1 MKPRPGVLIFALA
14 TFSIAALKSQQSVNT
29 LVRVIPTPQRVQ
41 IAPLLY
47 RLTSQTRIIL
57 GEGTAPPD
65 EFAMRQINVRLAELQ
80 RGPLRIVRE
89 KEVRK
94 ISRDYIFLGPP
105 RGPFAKNW
113 MNRRRLSLEPQMKD
127 EGYLL
132 DVSEDGVVILG
143 ETTRG
148 RFYGVM
154 TLLQILDQQRK
165 SVTFPGV
172 TIHDW
177 PQMRFRG
184 ITDDLSRGQVSTAE
198 NFKKIIR
205 FLARYK
211 LNVYS
216 PYIEDIF
223 VFRQHPLI
231 GRGRGEL
238 TAAEVMELDAYA
250 KQYHVELIPIFETLG
265 HWENILVLPEYL
277 RYAEFPG
284 ASTLNVSDEAI
295 YPLLDGMISEV
306 SAAFSSPYF
315 NIAADESF
323 NVGLGASKSRVTATD
338 LATVHAE
345 HYKRLFEILRKY
357 KKKAMM
363 YGDIILAN
371 PAILKKIPK
380 DVVIVDWQ
388 YDAAERYPSTQTF
401 REAGFPFIVSPAV
414 WNSNGPF
421 PDFAKATVN
430 VENLC
435 REGFRNGSL
444 GVLTSSWNNYGGES
458 LRELNYYGYAW
469 SAECAW
475 RPLEANLER
484 FNEIFFLDFFGDEHS
499 ALAAGTIY
507 ALLSSPL
514 SQINWHELWR
524 HPLLPPRL
532 SSQPLTVRIASLRL
546 ILPIAVRLLGELK
559 ESVPEHNNHIRLL
572 SFVVRLHEWFAS
584 KVVVAEALKQV
595 AEDSGK
601 HSANSNLRREV
612 LARARDLVAELHR
625 LKNEFSSLWLE
636 TNRSANLQLL
646 MMRYDRQ
653 IRYWE
658 ETIRTLEQKGVIK
671 DPLIESQWIYHPDAH
686 PGGRDSTLLQVSTA
700 YFTTKIELEQV
711 ASSARLQLI
720 GDTHVRLWVNG
731 HLVGEVYARRSPS
744 LTVENERVKMWDI
757 RSFLRPGENILA
769 LEATNYDRYG
779 SAGVNVYAEL
789 EHNSGMIRVMSDS
802 TWHVSVK
809 PPTDWK
815 TSLEPGEGWVRAS
828 SMQYPYLVVRPDFE
842 NGRLSWIE
850 R

>member
-1 MKPRPGVLIFALA
+1 MKPRPRVLILTLA

-284 ASTLNVSDEAI
+284 ASALNVSDEAI

-388 YDAAERYPSTQTF
+388 
-401 REAGFPFIVSPAV
+401 
-414 WNSNGPF
+414 
-421 PDFAKATVN
+421 
-430 VENLC
+430 
-435 REGFRNGSL
+435 
-444 GVLTSSWNNYGGES
+444 
-458 LRELNYYGYAW
+458 
-469 SAECAW
+469 
-475 RPLEANLER
+475 
-484 FNEIFFLDFFGDEHS
+484 
-499 ALAAGTIY
+499 
-507 ALLSSPL
+507 
-514 SQINWHELWR
+514 
-524 HPLLPPRL
+524 
-532 SSQPLTVRIASLRL
+532 
-546 ILPIAVRLLGELK
+546 
-559 ESVPEHNNHIRLL
+559 
-572 SFVVRLHEWFAS
+572 
-584 KVVVAEALKQV
+584 
-595 AEDSGK
+595 
-601 HSANSNLRREV
+601 
-612 LARARDLVAELHR
+612 
-625 LKNEFSSLWLE
+625 
-636 TNRSANLQLL
+636 
-646 MMRYDRQ
+646 
-653 IRYWE
+653 
-658 ETIRTLEQKGVIK
+658 
-671 DPLIESQWIYHPDAH
+671 
-686 PGGRDSTLLQVSTA
+686 
-700 YFTTKIELEQV
+700 
-711 ASSARLQLI
+711 
-720 GDTHVRLWVNG
+720 
-731 HLVGEVYARRSPS
+731 
-744 LTVENERVKMWDI
+744 
-757 RSFLRPGENILA
+757 
-769 LEATNYDRYG
+769 
-779 SAGVNVYAEL
+779 
-789 EHNSGMIRVMSDS
+789 
-802 TWHVSVK
+802 
-809 PPTDWK
+809 
-815 TSLEPGEGWVRAS
+815 
-828 SMQYPYLVVRPDFE
+828 
-842 NGRLSWIE
+842 
-850 R
+850 